1 VTEAN
6 SGPRALVRPSAAGDD
21 AVMGNRI
28 DRRTGLKELD
38 RDECL
43 HLLARSSLGRLGV
56 VVNGRP
62 LVFPVNF
69 TLDGEAVVFRSDEGT
84 KVHAARNGPVA
95 FECDG
100 IDAVYHAGWSV
111 LLLGE
116 AEEVQNPIEVAR
128 LERLPLGPWCPGPKP
143 IWLRLRAGSITGRRI
158 SPPGDTPE

>member
-1 VTEAN
+1 M
-6 SGPRALVRPSAAGDD
+6 PSWAMGAIAAPDS
-21 AVMGNRI
+21 
-28 DRRTGLKELD
+28 
-38 RDECL
+38 
-43 HLLARSSLGRLGV
+43 RSSTATNASAGSPAPRSGRLGV
-56 VVNGRP
+56 VVDGRP

-100 IDAVYHAGWSV
+100 IDATYHTGWSV

-116 AEEVQNPIEVAR
+116 VEEVRNPVEVAR

-143 IWLRLRAGSITGRRI
+143 IWLRVRATSITGRRI
-158 SPPGDTPE
+158 PPPGDTLSEEDLRCP